1 MTTHT
6 SQRAALATTLALS
19 LGSGCEGLVE
29 RVDLERMIAQP
40 RLDAFEPVPWPVAVR
55 RPVDGTV
62 PRERELEPLDLAAP
76 EIPIPVDEALLRRGR
91 DRFERLCAACHG
103 VLGLGKP
110 GVVPHM
116 QLRRPPSLH
125 EPRIREQPPG
135 RLHATIRDG
144 YGLMPGYA
152 RWLDARDRWAVV
164 AHLQV
169 LWASQSVRLADLPPA
184 WAERAREEL
193 EP

>member
-1 MTTHT
+1 MTCT
-6 SQRAALATTLALS
+6 SRLARVALA
-19 LGSGCEGLVE
+19 LGLCAGCEEVT
-29 RVDLERMIAQP
+29 RRMDLERMIEQP
-40 RLDAFEPVPWPVAVR
+40 RLDALEPVPWPVSVR
-55 RPVDGTV
+55 QTVEGTV
-62 PRERELEPLDLAAP
+62 PRERELEALQLAAS
-76 EIPIPVDEALLRRGR
+76 EIPIPVDAALLRRGR

-103 VLGLGKP
+103 VLGMGNP
-110 GVVPHM
+110 GVAPLM
-116 QLRRPPSLH
+116 RLRPPPSLH
-125 EPRIREQPPG
+125 EPRIRAMLPG

-144 YGLMPGYA
+144 YGLMPSYA

-169 LWASQSVRLADLPPA
+169 LWTSQAVRLADLPPE